1 MSPLVS
7 IVIPVMNGMP
17 YIKEAISSA
26 LYGSITEIEVI
37 ISDNASDD
45 GTSEY
50 LQSLKDPRITVM
62 TQTQRVSAA
71 ENWNRVTTA
80 AKGEYIKLLCADDTI
95 SINCLNNQV
104 SAMTSHPNVVLVA
117 SKRKVVGDNGKT
129 VLNSH
134 GLLFLSGKIEG
145 KRAIRNSVVTGTNQ
159 FGEPASVLFK
169 RTVLFSCLP
178 WDSKEPYVIDLD
190 MYSKVLMHGDFIG
203 LKTTD
208 ATFRLTKNS
217 WSHTIG
223 DKQSKQF
230 NEWLSNYYL
239 SKDSE
244 INRLWVSI
252 GFISSKI
259 MKLLRTIVISS
270 SGRRK

>member
-1 MSPLVS
+1 
-7 IVIPVMNGMP
+7 
-17 YIKEAISSA
+17 
-26 LYGSITEIEVI
+26 
-37 ISDNASDD
+37 
-45 GTSEY
+45 
-50 LQSLKDPRITVM
+50 
-62 TQTQRVSAA
+62 
-71 ENWNRVTTA
+71 
-80 AKGEYIKLLCADDTI
+80 
-95 SINCLNNQV
+95 
-104 SAMTSHPNVVLVA
+104 MTSHSNVVLVA
-117 SKRKVVGDNGKT
+117 SKRRVVNDNGKT
-129 VLNSH
+129 VLNRH

-169 RTVLFSCLP
+169 RNVLFFCLP
-178 WDSKEPYVIDLD
+178 WDSKEPYVTDLD

-217 WSHTIG
+217 WSQTIG

-239 SKDSE
+239 SKESE
-244 INRLWVSI
+244 INKLWVSI

-259 MKLLRTIVISS
+259 VKRLRAIF
-270 SGRRK
+270 

>member
-1 MSPLVS
+1 VSPLVS

-17 YIKEAISSA
+17 YIKEAVSSA
-26 LYGSITEIEVI
+26 LNSLMTEIEVI

-50 LQSLKDPRITVM
+50 LQSLKDPRVIVL

-71 ENWNRVTTA
+71 ENWNRVTAA

-95 SINCLNNQV
+95 SADCLNNQV
-104 SAMTSHPNVVLVA
+104 AAMTSHSNVVLVA
-117 SKRKVVGDNGKT
+117 SKRRVVNDNGKT
-129 VLNSH
+129 VLNRH

-169 RTVLFSCLP
+169 RNVLFFCLP
-178 WDSKEPYVIDLD
+178 WDSKEPYVTDLD

-217 WSHTIG
+217 WSQTIG

-239 SKDSE
+239 SKESE
-244 INRLWVSI
+244 INKLWVSI

-259 MKLLRTIVISS
+259 VKRLRAIF
-270 SGRRK
+270 